1 MSRALHFP
9 QVPTDYCNY
18 SQILYHFTYSSS
30 RSVPRRDYVCK
41 IHREVETLSAPHI
54 RRANFSRKVLF
65 RFRCPGFAFMH
76 FIIIN
81 NTGINTIFFF
91 KHQIIFMS
99 FGTNANYTHST
110 CKPTIIVRFARI
122 SGIISIINIYET
134 SSFQPPI
141 LYRLKIINSK
151 KY

>member
-30 RSVPRRDYVCK
+30 VPQRDYVCR
-41 IHREVETLSAPHI
+41 IHREVETLSALHI
-54 RRANFSRKVLF
+54 TRANFSRKVLF

-81 NTGINTIFFF
+81 NTRINTNFFSNIRSYLCHF
-91 KHQIIFMS
+91 ALM
-99 FGTNANYTHST
+99 
-110 CKPTIIVRFARI
+110 PTICTLHVTHHYSTVCENF
-122 SGIISIINIYET
+122 GYNINY
-134 SSFQPPI
+134 QH
-141 LYRLKIINSK
+141 L
-151 KY
+151 

>member
-41 IHREVETLSAPHI
+41 IHREVETLSAQHI

-122 SGIISIINIYET
+122 SGIISISTLMKHHRSNPQSYIG
-134 SSFQPPI
+134 
-141 LYRLKIINSK
+141 LKL
-151 KY
+151 

>member
-30 RSVPRRDYVCK
+30 VPRKDYVCR
-41 IHREVETLSAPHI
+41 IHREVETLSALHI
-54 RRANFSRKVLF
+54 TRANFSRKVLF

-81 NTGINTIFFF
+81 NTGINTNFFF

-99 FGTNANYTHST
+99 FCTDANYTHST

-122 SGIISIINIYET
+122 SGIISISTFMKHHRSNPQSYIG
-134 SSFQPPI
+134 
-141 LYRLKIINSK
+141 LKL
-151 KY
+151 